1 MNKIIAKKNK
11 SKRGFTLI
19 ELIAVLAIISILFTV
34 LTPKVIGYIKEA
46 KKIKALSEV
55 REVVL
60 AVDTYNINAT
70 EPLVEGSSFTD
81 ISGKIGTGI
90 IDCAKIKSIEGNLTY
105 SKMKELLTGVK
116 TFVLDDNGKIS
127 DPPQP
132 IAGGTTSGWKYINK
146 IYRYQVVV

>member
-1 MNKIIAKKNK
+1 MNKIITKKNK
-11 SKRGFTLI
+11 CKRGFTLI

-46 KKIKALSEV
+46 KKTKALSEV

-70 EPLVEGSSFTD
+70 DPLVEGSNFTD

-90 IDCAKIKSIEGNLTY
+90 IDCAKIKSIEGTLTY

-116 TFVLDDNGKIS
+116 TFVLD
-127 DPPQP
+127 
-132 IAGGTTSGWKYINK
+132 Y
-146 IYRYQVVV
+146 Y